1 MVIYDDALRPDL
13 QNTLRQSYDNLTIM
27 QKIRSIYDGRL
38 IHKTSYEEPKKLFFC
53 TIHLQNRKVV
63 GGSVRKFTYR
73 IHEKNFSTLLV
84 TIISRSYDKITI
96 IV

>member
-38 IHKTSYEEPKKLFFC
+38 IHKTSYEEPKTF
-53 TIHLQNRKVV
+53 
-63 GGSVRKFTYR
+63 
-73 IHEKNFSTLLV
+73 LLYN
-84 TIISRSYDKITI
+84 SLAKS
-96 IV
+96 